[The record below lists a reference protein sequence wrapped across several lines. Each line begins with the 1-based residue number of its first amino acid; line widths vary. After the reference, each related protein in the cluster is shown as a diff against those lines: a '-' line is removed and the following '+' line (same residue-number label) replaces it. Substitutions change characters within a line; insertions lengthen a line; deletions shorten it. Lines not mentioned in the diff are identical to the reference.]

1 MDNKMKIISVE
12 KITVNLGVGES
23 GERLDF
29 AKELLAKL
37 SGRKPIETL
46 AKKRNPVWKLR
57 IGLPIGVKVTLRGK
71 PAHNFLEKALIARR
85 KPLEVR
91 NFDRTGNFSFG
102 VAEYIDFPGAK
113 YDPAIGMFGF
123 DVCVTLSRKGKRVAQ
138 RKIKTTFIGKNQYIS
153 KEEAIDFA
161 KSVLKAK
168 VDEPQ

>member
-1 MDNKMKIISVE
+1 MRTIAVE
-12 KITVNLGVGES
+12 KVTVNLGVGAS

-37 SGRKPIETL
+37 SGRKPIETH

-71 PAHNFLEKALIARR
+71 PAYDFLAKALIARR
-85 KPLEVR
+85 KPVDAKS
-91 NFDRTGNFSFG
+91 FDRTGNFSFG

-123 DVCVTLSRKGKRVAQ
+123 DVCVTLSRKGRRVSLRKLRPQ
-138 RKIKTTFIGKNQYIS
+138 RIGRQQVIS
-153 KEEAIDFA
+153 REEAIEFA
-161 KSVLKAK
+161 KSALNAK
-168 VDEPQ
+168 VE

>member
-1 MDNKMKIISVE
+1 MRTISVE
-12 KITVNLGVGES
+12 KITVNLGVGAS

-29 AKELLAKL
+29 AKELLSKL

-46 AKKRNPVWKLR
+46 SKKRNPVWKLR

-71 PAHNFLEKALIARR
+71 PAHVFLEKALIARR
-85 KPLEVR
+85 KPLEAR

-123 DVCVTLSRKGKRVAQ
+123 DVCVTLSRAGKRVAR
-138 RKIKTTFIGKNQYIS
+138 RKIKTTFIGKNQHVS
-153 KEEAIDFA
+153 RDEAMDFA
-161 KSVLKAK
+161 KSALKAK
-168 VDEPQ
+168 VEMS